1 VDLLKKTR
9 EGGSNV
15 SYTIFQIFPSET
27 DPKRLLSKSHFETVS
42 RWTLDLL
49 LKQYEVRKAD
59 AVADFYYIISAMDD
73 AATLRRQMFERQ
85 VLYHSR
91 GIDAIRT
98 FRIRGLTAD
107 SNQTT
112 WTYRGDTIQH
122 TDLEESSFFDEISA
136 ASRDRKPLHLVPLAR
151 NFPAVD
157 SILYDPNDPDAVLTC
172 IQITMNEGHPI
183 AVLDLQCIQ
192 SWLDRNTAL
201 AGLRPTKSRPWR
213 FLFVV
218 PSYIASTFK
227 SQRLKGDTATREWA
241 GKVHQ
246 YVLELKEEGIFRRR
260 SDSSAITSQEGEQHE
275 GEQQVW
281 CESVFEHY

>member
-1 VDLLKKTR
+1 MQLLQKTR

-15 SYTIFQIFPSET
+15 SNMIFQNFPSKT
-27 DPKRLLSKSHFETVS
+27 DPKRLLSKCHFETVS
-42 RWTLDLL
+42 RWALILL
-49 LKQYEVRKAD
+49 LKQYEVRKDD
-59 AVADFYYIISAMDD
+59 AVADFYYIISTMDD
-73 AATLRRQMFERQ
+73 AATLRGHMFERQ
-85 VLYHSR
+85 VLYHLR
-91 GIDAIRT
+91 GISAIRT

-112 WTYRGDTIQH
+112 WTYRGDNIQH
-122 TDLEESSFFDEISA
+122 TDLEESSFLDEITDA
-136 ASRDRKPLHLVPLAR
+136 GRDRKPLHLVPLAR

-172 IQITMNEGHPI
+172 IQITMNEENPI
-183 AVLDLQCIQ
+183 ADLGLQRIQ

-218 PSYIASTFK
+218 PSHIASTFQ
-227 SQRLKGDTATREWA
+227 SQRLKGDTATHEWA

-246 YVLELKEEGIFRRR
+246 YVLELKEGSIFQRR
-260 SDSSAITSQEGEQHE
+260 SDSSAITSQEGEQ
-275 GEQQVW
+275 QVW
-281 CESVFEHY
+281 CESVFEHC